1 MAYSNSSNLNRGN
14 GYISRQLNNG
24 KWNGASNSG
33 FHSGSQGSR
42 LQDAPDAYTPLDE
55 ANYVAIAD
63 SAVKKLEKEKDQYQ
77 HEHYKLSTS
86 KIRNILAMTSE
97 ILNKVN
103 SNRGKDP
110 ALAMKEIMPDLN
122 YLRIRL
128 VYESGREH
136 AVKDLEK
143 KSHLLDH
150 LKDIKT
156 LDGCELFCH
165 YMEALVAYHRFNGG
179 ADHDQ

>member
-14 GYISRQLNNG
+14 GYINSSRQGNNG
-24 KWNGASNSG
+24 KWNGARNSG

-42 LQDAPDAYTPLDE
+42 QQDAPDAYTPLDE
-55 ANYVAIAD
+55 ANYVAIAE
-63 SAVKKLEKEKDQYQ
+63 SAVKKLEKDQ

-110 ALAMKEIMPDLN
+110 ALAHEGD
-122 YLRIRL
+122 
-128 VYESGREH
+128 H
-136 AVKDLEK
+136 AGSQLPEDKAGVRKRPRACGEG
-143 KSHLLDH
+143 S
-150 LKDIKT
+150 
-156 LDGCELFCH
+156 
-165 YMEALVAYHRFNGG
+165 
-179 ADHDQ
+179 

>member
-1 MAYSNSSNLNRGN
+1 MAYSNSSNLNHGN
-14 GYISRQLNNG
+14 GYINSSRQGNNG

-33 FHSGSQGSR
+33 FNSGSQGSR
-42 LQDAPDAYTPLDE
+42 LQDAPDAYTPLYE
-55 ANYVAIAD
+55 ANYVAIAE
-63 SAVKKLEKEKDQYQ
+63 SAVKKLEKDQ

-128 VYESGREH
+128 VYESGREP
-136 AVKDLEK
+136 AVKDLER
-143 KSHLLDH
+143 KSHLLSH

-165 YMEALVAYHRFNGG
+165 YMEALVAYHRFNCG
-179 ADHDQ
+179 ADQ